1 MDQKISIKIAGR
13 TYNLTSN
20 SPDQEELFR
29 LAADAIN
36 KRFAA
41 YTQSHPGKTAT
52 DLLSLVALN
61 ETVFRLGLQRE
72 IDRYKSGCLDLERDL
87 EHYLTDDSIV

>member
-13 TYNLTSN
+13 TFNLTA
-20 SPDQEELFR
+20 PTPETEQLYR
-29 LAADAIN
+29 QAAEAIN

-41 YTQSHPGKTAT
+41 FTRSHPGKTAT

-61 ETVFRLGLQRE
+61 EAVIRLDMQKE
-72 IDRYKSGCLDLERDL
+72 IDLYKTAEKQLESDLER
-87 EHYLTDDSIV
+87 YLKDQNK

>member
-13 TYNLTSN
+13 TFNLTA
-20 SPDQEELFR
+20 PTPETEQLYR
-29 LAADAIN
+29 QAAEAIN

-41 YTQSHPGKTAT
+41 FTRSHPGKTAT

-61 ETVFRLGLQRE
+61 EAVIRLDMQKE
-72 IDRYKSGCLDLERDL
+72 IDLCKTAEKQLESDLER
-87 EHYLTDDSIV
+87 YLKDQNK